1 MPLGQM
7 LLQQDIT
14 DGAWER
20 NVYGSPKMNMT
31 NFGLIETKLLGFK
44 LVGMDGNMWPC

>member
-1 MPLGQM
+1 MLLGQM

-44 LVGMDGNMWPC
+44 LVGMDGNMLPC